1 VRYARYTDC
10 YSPADLRMPDIALAL
25 LAIAPL
31 TAVELAKAARWRVLF
46 GASRPRYAIALR
58 ALVAGQITNAL
69 SPLRAGEAV
78 RLGVLTAQ
86 GGAVVPGA
94 AALAG
99 VKAIDTL
106 CLGSIAFAVAG
117 ASVFSQRSAGLVA
130 GAAVIAIGVALAVW
144 GGRLRT
150 ALEANPV
157 TRKLRLAA
165 LLDVAFALREPH
177 VLFVVGAT
185 TAVVWLCGLAANAF
199 ALAAAGAPVSLDLAA
214 RIIVAGYLLN
224 LLPSPPVQLGTFEA
238 AITVALTSAGLDVE
252 TALLTAVTLH
262 VCQLVKLGLLFAG
275 NVLIM
280 WRRGEPMLRWP
291 ART

>member
-1 VRYARYTDC
+1 
-10 YSPADLRMPDIALAL
+10 MPDIALAL

-46 GASRPRYAIALR
+46 GASRPTYAVALR

-130 GAAVIAIGVALAVW
+130 GAAVIAAGFVLAFW
-144 GGRLRT
+144 GGRLRA
-150 ALEANPV
+150 ALEANPL

-165 LLDVAFALREPH
+165 LLDVASALREPQ
-177 VLFVVGAT
+177 VLLAVGAAT
-185 TAVVWLCGLAANAF
+185 VVVWLCGLAANAF
-199 ALAAAGAPVSLDLAA
+199 ALAAAGAPVSVDLTA

-262 VCQLVKLGLLFAG
+262 VCQLVKLGLLFVV

-280 WRRGEPMLRWP
+280 WLRGEPMLRWP